1 MTAPPPGG
9 DASLNA
15 TFDAAPLA
23 NTASSTMANG
33 IGSALTRSITSAA
46 GGGPRSRSAS
56 PAPHGASSSESA
68 PQQQQSRSGVPS
80 PPPRPASAKDLNT
93 FIAAAS
99 PSATASGSD
108 ENSNGSEDPLSAL
121 LAKARQLV
129 SDDAPHAAAPATSSS
144 PLGASRGANN
154 QNVIGVSASSA
165 EEDADIGDSASASGA
180 AGHNL
185 QGLGVGATVGGFVGR
200 SAAEARKS
208 TFILQPSV
216 LHGSPSQQHGG
227 HHHHSSGLSAD
238 DDNEGGSALGG
249 TATHSVLMTGGRKV
263 SRRPTSAGLGVGD
276 RDGGASVVTG
286 RSGAAKSVITAFTV
300 NTSGVLAMP
309 RHTLSAKGAV
319 SKSRGMEAMLNS
331 FPKMKQYA
339 VREMAFDIAELVIR
353 KETIEARMADDP
365 LRRADDPP
373 PKILLEVEEALGE
386 RVRRL
391 VKLAGPEGAELVIA
405 AVNDP
410 VTREAM
416 GLNTVEDEDEVRE
429 EAGDEDAARVWR
441 RKLESRH
448 VQPLRGVRGESA
460 AALHDDPT
468 STGGK
473 DLHNLLNRA
482 DPLDQMSYYQK
493 QQFKYGRG
501 RRGSTSIAG
510 AWEVL
515 FGELGERRGQADGN
529 VGIGR
534 GGDTSRL
541 GGHQT
546 RIAPPTQVGG
556 GLGGTRGRWSG
567 DKTREYAKRAASAP
581 RQKVAAPL
589 GDDGSSTF
597 VAQVTAGVR
606 DPGVVSPAR
615 QARMVGGLPVN
626 SSRGTSPA
634 ANGNNIRSAVSAAAS
649 SGDVQALAEL
659 ALQLASQL
667 QAK

>member
-1 MTAPPPGG
+1 
-9 DASLNA
+9 
-15 TFDAAPLA
+15 
-23 NTASSTMANG
+23 MANG
-33 IGSALTRSITSAA
+33 IGSALTRSAVMSAA
-46 GGGPRSRSAS
+46 GGGPRSRSSS
-56 PAPHGASSSESA
+56 PAPHAAGNSNNSSDAAAAQRSAS
-68 PQQQQSRSGVPS
+68 PSRSGVPS
-80 PPPRPASAKDLNT
+80 PPPRPASSKDLNN
-93 FIAAAS
+93 FLGG
-99 PSATASGSD
+99 ASGSD
-108 ENSNGSEDPLSAL
+108 ENSNSSAGNDDPLSAL

-129 SDDAPHAAAPATSSS
+129 SEDAPHQQSS
-144 PLGASRGANN
+144 PLAASRSGQQNTVGAAA
-154 QNVIGVSASSA
+154 GHSSSSSSSGEDG

-180 AGHNL
+180 AGQL

-200 SAAEARKS
+200 NAAQARKS

-216 LHGSPSQQHGG
+216 LRGSPVAASHHHGG
-227 HHHHSSGLSAD
+227 AGSASSAD
-238 DDNEGGSALGG
+238 MDENEAGSALGG

-263 SRRPTSAGLGVGD
+263 SRRPTSATAAGLGFTGISGGGG
-276 RDGGASVVTG
+276 DGGASVVTG
-286 RSGAAKSVITAFTV
+286 RSAAAKSVITAFTV

-319 SKSRGMEAMLNS
+319 AKSRGMEALLNS

-416 GLNTVEDEDEVRE
+416 GLNTLEDEDEVRE

-581 RQKVAAPL
+581 RQKIQAQL
-589 GDDGSSTF
+589 SDDGSATF

-615 QARMVGGLPVN
+615 QARMVGGGGGGVPS
-626 SSRGTSPA
+626 SSRGASPA
-634 ANGNNIRSAVSAAAS
+634 HIKSAVAAAAN